1 MLQVSELS
9 GRHDRESFDCGNPA
23 LNNYLRQIAGQHVR
37 KSLARVY
44 VACEESDPGR
54 IVAYYALNGCE
65 INSQELPAPLRKK
78 FPGRI
83 PAVRLGR
90 LAVAAVNQSQGLGEQ
105 MLFHAMWNVAQV
117 DGIIGAA
124 ALLVDA
130 KDPVSKRFYV
140 KYGFLELPDR
150 TLTLFL
156 PIARVRQAAADVR
169 RQPMAEK

>member
-9 GRHDRESFDCGNPA
+9 GRHDRASFDCGKPE
-23 LNNYLRQIAGQHVR
+23 LNSYLRQIAGQHVR

-44 VACEESDPGR
+44 VACEENDPER

-65 INSQELPAPLRKK
+65 IKSEELPESVRKK
-78 FPGRI
+78 FPARI

-90 LAVAAVNQSQGLGEQ
+90 LAVAKANQGQGVGEY
-105 MLFHAMWNVAQV
+105 MLFHAMWNVGQV
-117 DGIIGAA
+117 DAIIGTV

-130 KDPVSKRFYV
+130 KDGEAKRFYL

-150 TLTLFL
+150 PLNLFL
-156 PIARVRQAAADVR
+156 PISRVKEATARAKR
-169 RQPMAEK
+169 